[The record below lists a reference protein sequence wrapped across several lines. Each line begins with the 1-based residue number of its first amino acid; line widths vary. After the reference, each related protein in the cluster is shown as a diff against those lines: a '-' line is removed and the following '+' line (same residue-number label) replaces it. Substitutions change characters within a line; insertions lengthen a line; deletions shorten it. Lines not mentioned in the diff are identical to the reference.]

1 MAREPVRS
9 RNPAGHAGL
18 LTNLLAL
25 LNALAAF
32 IESRVALFTKESK
45 LALVQA
51 LVLAACLVGAV
62 MLFALGYV
70 FLIAAIIVGVA
81 HIAQI
86 SWVWT
91 AVAAAVL
98 HFLFALICLLIAR
111 SKAKKAPFRET
122 AAELKKDREW
132 LRNLDETTRVTN

>member
-1 MAREPVRS
+1 MAREPTRL

-25 LNALAAF
+25 LNGLASF
-32 IESRVALFTKESK
+32 IESRAALFTKESK

-62 MLFALGYV
+62 ILFAFGYV
-70 FLIAAIIVGVA
+70 FLIAAVIVGVA
-81 HIAQI
+81 HVAHI
-86 SWVWT
+86 SWIWV
-91 AVAAAVL
+91 AIAAAVV
-98 HFLFALICLLIAR
+98 HFLFALVCLLIAR

-132 LRNLDETTRVTN
+132 LRQLDETTRLAS

>member
-1 MAREPVRS
+1 MAREPMRL

-25 LNALAAF
+25 LNGLAGF

-51 LVLAACLVGAV
+51 LVLAACLIGAV

-111 SKAKKAPFRET
+111 SKAKQAPFREI

-132 LRNLDETTRVTN
+132 LRNLDETTRLTS